1 MLILFLVVLGVFSF
15 MGLGVDLFPRT
26 DPATVYVR
34 VQLPG
39 ASPEEVTSQVVM
51 PLEET
56 IAAVSGIEEM
66 RAMVSEGNA
75 SIIVTFILERPIGEA
90 AEDVREKV
98 QQAIRK
104 LPPNVL
110 PPSVAKADPDSDPV
124 MHLALS
130 GNRSVRELTEIA
142 DKTIR
147 RALETVDGVGGV
159 DIQGGR
165 LRQINVFLDLD
176 KLNAYNMSA
185 QEIRSAINT
194 ENVETPGGRIVRGP
208 TELGV
213 RTLGRVE
220 SIAEFNNIIVKNNGG
235 VPVRVRDVGYVE
247 DGTAEKRTFAYYKNK
262 PAVMLEIRRQ
272 TGTNTVKVVEEL
284 QAKMEVVNK
293 TLPPGVHLDTI
304 KESASYIKASVAALE
319 EHLLLGSLLA
329 SFIVWLSSA
338 TGAWC

>member
-124 MHLALS
+124 MTVALS
-130 GNRSVRELTEIA
+130 GQRSSRELTEIG

-159 DIQGGR
+159 DIQGGQ
-165 LRQINVFLDLD
+165 LRQVNVFLDLD

-185 QEIRSAINT
+185 QEVQRAVNT

-208 TELGV
+208 TEVGV

-220 SIAEFNNIIVKNNGG
+220 TSPSSTTSSSRTRAAFRFACGTWVMSRTGRRKNGHSL
-235 VPVRVRDVGYVE
+235 
-247 DGTAEKRTFAYYKNK
+247 TTRTS
-262 PAVMLEIRRQ
+262 PR
-272 TGTNTVKVVEEL
+272 
-284 QAKMEVVNK
+284 
-293 TLPPGVHLDTI
+293 
-304 KESASYIKASVAALE
+304 
-319 EHLLLGSLLA
+319 
-329 SFIVWLSSA
+329 
-338 TGAWC
+338 C